1 MNTIHPTA
9 IVEPKSYIGAYTR
22 IWHFAHIRDGAIIG
36 EDCTIGKDVFVD
48 AGARIGNRC
57 KIQNGVSVYN
67 GVTLE
72 DEVFVGPNVTFTNDK
87 HPRAVGD
94 WTVSHTLVKRGA
106 SIGAGAVL
114 VAGITIGEY
123 AMIGAGAV
131 VTKDVPPHALLYG
144 NPAHIEGHVCACGK
158 RLTQVLNSSSYEC
171 VPCRF
176 ILR

>member
-94 WTVSHTLVKRGA
+94 WTVSHTLVKHGA

-131 VTKDVPPHALLYG
+131 VTKDVPRHALVYG
-144 NPAHIEGHVCACGK
+144 NPAQIVGYVCKCG
-158 RLTQVLNSSSYEC
+158 RHLAEEPYGREC
-171 VPCRF
+171 ASCRF
-176 ILR
+176 IILR